1 MNNEP
6 TKPDE
11 SLWRRRLSGTER
23 AALRARP
30 EQAAE
35 ARLTEALAKLPAA
48 PVASNFTARVMAAI
62 EREEQAAARTKHHW
76 SWRFLFPRV
85 AVSAAVLLFAG
96 ISIQRYESNTAH
108 HQAMVRAVAIV
119 AQSSK
124 TMPSADALENMDVI
138 QRISQSAHADGD
150 LLADLQ
156 P

>member
-11 SLWRRRLSGTER
+11 SLWRRRLSDTER
-23 AALRARP
+23 AELRTRP
-30 EQAAE
+30 EQAEE
-35 ARLTEALAKLPAA
+35 ARLTEALAKLPEA
-48 PVASNFTARVMAAI
+48 PVASNFTARVMDAI
-62 EREEQAAARTKHHW
+62 EREEQAAARARHHW

-108 HQAMVRAVAIV
+108 QKEMVRAVKIV
-119 AQSSK
+119 AQNK
-124 TMPSADALENMDVI
+124 AMPSADALENMEVI

-150 LLADLQ
+150 LLDDLK